1 MHQNVASAALARAG
15 IDPVS
20 FEVIRNALL
29 NMTEEMAVTIRRAAY
44 STNIKTRADFSC
56 AFFDA
61 RPLCVAQSF
70 AQPAHLVS
78 MSSIVPA
85 VIREIGPENMKSGDV
100 FLINDAH
107 RGTSH
112 LNDITVITPV
122 DVDGRRIGYF
132 ANMAHHV
139 DVGGSAPASLG
150 VSREIYQEGII
161 LPPTRVARDE
171 IIDLNVL
178 NLILSNVRAPR
189 ETNGDLR
196 AQMSANVIGS
206 RRIRSLLQRYSAD
219 YLDGF
224 FEELLLYTERW
235 TESEIRKLPEGVYEA
250 EGFRDDNGNDD
261 EPVRLRAKVTIKDG
275 HVHLDIGGSSEQ
287 RSGPLN
293 CTRSMARCAIAFVTR
308 CLGDDRLP
316 VNDGFLSR
324 IHIDGPDGLC
334 CTAQRPMAVV
344 GGWELAAR
352 LTDVVFKA
360 LHPALPDR
368 IPACGKGLIVNL
380 GFGGQDPRRGEY
392 FCYMETIAG
401 GNGARPTKDGPDAVQ
416 VNLQNTENAPIEEV
430 ELNYPILINRYEL
443 IQDSCGAG
451 RYRGGLGVRREY
463 EFPYAPVTCTILSDG
478 RTFAPW
484 GLDGG
489 HSAAPARFIFDPDG
503 EHRVLRSKTTID
515 VPIGGRVRIE
525 TPGGGGFGDPTQRNR
540 DALARDLADGKVSED
555 WARFVTGR
563 EVDGAAAPEDT

>member
-1 MHQNVASAALARAG
+1 
-15 IDPVS
+15 
-20 FEVIRNALL
+20 
-29 NMTEEMAVTIRRAAY
+29 
-44 STNIKTRADFSC
+44 
-56 AFFDA
+56 
-61 RPLCVAQSF
+61 
-70 AQPAHLVS
+70 
-78 MSSIVPA
+78 
-85 VIREIGPENMKSGDV
+85 MKSGDV

-171 IIDLNVL
+171 VIDLNVL

-219 YLDGF
+219 YLEGF

-308 CLGDDRLP
+308 CLVDDRLP